1 MRVKRILSAGVILL
15 AALVAGFVAYVSAQP
30 ADFRISRSA
39 TMAAPAD
46 EVFEQVNN
54 FRNWNDWSPWAKL
67 DPAAEYA
74 FAGPTYGEG
83 AVFKW
88 SGNDEVGQGKMTI
101 RESRPGEMVRIQLD
115 FVRPMEDTSEAE
127 FTFREQN
134 GQTTVTWTMSG
145 QKKNFM
151 CKAVC
156 LFMDMDK
163 MLGDQFEQ
171 GLASMKSIVEA
182 KPQASDGQDNS

>member
-1 MRVKRILSAGVILL
+1 MRIKRILSVGVTVVAVL
-15 AALVAGFVAYVSAQP
+15 AAGFVAYVSAQP
-30 ADFRISRSA
+30 ADFRISGSA
-39 TMAAPAD
+39 MMAAPAD

-54 FRNWNDWSPWAKL
+54 FHNWNDWSPWAKL
-67 DPAAEYA
+67 DPAAKYA

-88 SGNDEVGQGKMTI
+88 SGNDEVGEGKMTI
-101 RESRPGEMVRIQLD
+101 RESRPGELVRIQLD
-115 FVRPMEDTSEAE
+115 FVRPMEDTSESE

-134 GQTTVTWTMSG
+134 GQTFVTWTMNG
-145 QKKNFM
+145 EKKNLM

-171 GLASMKSIVEA
+171 GLASMKTIVEA
-182 KPQASDGQDNS
+182 KSKSDDNHDNS